1 MKRNNISEFQSKFSF
16 FYSGFNIRSTELNAF
31 LGISQIKK
39 IKKITQIRSRNFNIY
54 KKELSDFFLVKCKT
68 KILSSFGYAT
78 LIKNRDKVYKHFLKK
93 N

>member
-54 KKELSDFFLVKCKT
+54 KKNYLIFF
-68 KILSSFGYAT
+68 
-78 LIKNRDKVYKHFLKK
+78 
-93 N
+93 